1 MLGSMSESS
10 LGCATMLALA
20 GLADLADLDGPW
32 LLSNDPFIGLGLEKG
47 RFMVQSDEAGF
58 GVKLRRGLIPSW
70 TPIGA

>member
-1 MLGSMSESS
+1 MLGSMSEST

-32 LLSNDPFIGLGLEKG
+32 LLSNDPFTGLGLEKG
-47 RFMVQSDEAGF
+47 RFTVQGDEAGF
-58 GVKLRRGLIPSW
+58 GVKLRPGLPLTW